1 MTLFNK
7 ILLLM
12 PVCAALIYSDAAGQD
27 TINDLLLS
35 RKSHKA
41 ETSDTLA
48 RRHNPTMASIYSAVL
63 PGLGQVY
70 NKKYWK
76 VPVIYAGF
84 GVFYYF
90 IQFNDKEYKAWRAA
104 YNHALVNADSLEPPV
119 NDYERLYGYNTEIL
133 KDQKNY
139 YRRNRDLSYILTSI
153 WYLLNIV
160 DATVDAQMFTWEI
173 DDDLS
178 MRFEPAM
185 YEPIFGSKAVGGLRL
200 TLKF

>member
-1 MTLFNK
+1 M
-7 ILLLM
+7 
-12 PVCAALIYSDAAGQD
+12 
-27 TINDLLLS
+27 
-35 RKSHKA
+35 
-41 ETSDTLA
+41 
-48 RRHNPTMASIYSAVL
+48 
-63 PGLGQVY
+63 
-70 NKKYWK
+70 
-76 VPVIYAGF
+76 
-84 GVFYYF
+84 
-90 IQFNDKEYKAWRAA
+90 
-104 YNHALVNADSLEPPV
+104 

-178 MRFEPAM
+178 MRFDPAM
-185 YEPIFGSKAVGGLRL
+185 YEPIFGYKAVGGLRL